1 MGRKCAELESG
12 EKPSLAHP
20 GSSAARNIA
29 FSYSFFEVNGSHGL
43 WSGDPWGLDLYP
55 VG

>member
-12 EKPSLAHP
+12 EKSSLARP

-29 FSYSFFEVNGSHGL
+29 FFYSYFEVNGSHSL
-43 WSGDPWGLDLYP
+43 WSGDPRGLDLYP